1 MTLTRTPPDDVLAA
15 PPDETRARRERSIGP
30 AGLLLAA
37 SAVALA
43 ILSLLGLIVVVAFN
57 TNGIRGTATWT
68 NFHDLF
74 QSSFAVQSIGNT
86 LIYMAVATVTSVLIG
101 VPAAWII
108 ERTDLPGKSMVHAFF
123 VVGMLIPGFFV
134 AMGWL
139 IMFHPHVG
147 LVNELFASVF
157 HTKSGPFNVV
167 TIPGMGF
174 VQGLSLAP
182 VVFAMT
188 SATFKTMDQ
197 SLEEA
202 ARTAGGTFLQ
212 QMRRVTLPLS
222 WPSILAATLYVAIIA
237 FGAFDIP
244 AIIGLSARKFTFS
257 TFLFYNVNPQAGFPR
272 YGLVAA
278 FSTFMIVIGGFLSWS
293 YSRVLRRA
301 NQYRVIT
308 GKNYKPSVV
317 ALGRWTWG
325 AWAFLGSYILI
336 ATVMPLLGVLWSA
349 LSPQQQPLSVSAL
362 SSINLDNLTQ
372 LPWPLVRSALL
383 HTVIIML
390 AVPTLTLIW
399 STVFS
404 WITVR
409 SKYRFRAVFDYVAFV
424 PHAVPSLILGMGAF
438 LFSLFVLPKSWGLYG
453 SLLLLVV
460 LMSLVAVSFGSRM
473 TNSALMQI
481 HPELEEAA
489 AVSGASLLTTFRRVL
504 APLLRPTF
512 QNAWLWL
519 AVLSFRDLTVPLIMF
534 SRDNMTLSVT
544 VWNLWSGG
552 NPGQAAM
559 ITVLMLI
566 VVSPLALLYLRLSR
580 GNPSPQVG
588 AQVGKEG

>member
-1 MTLTRTPPDDVLAA
+1 VTLFKETAEILAEPTGDTRR
-15 PPDETRARRERSIGP
+15 TRGAARRRTWSIGP
-30 AGLLLAA
+30 TGLLVAG
-37 SAVALA
+37 SVIALA
-43 ILSLLGLIVVVAFN
+43 ILVLLGVIVLVAFN
-57 TNGIRGTATWT
+57 TNGIRGAFTWQ
-68 NFHDLF
+68 NFHNLF
-74 QSSFAVQSIGNT
+74 ESTFALQAIGNT
-86 LIYMAVATVTSVLIG
+86 AIYVAVATATSVVIG

-108 ERTDLPGKSMVHAFF
+108 ERTDLPGKSIVYAFF

-139 IMFHPHVG
+139 IMFHPNVG
-147 LVNELFASVF
+147 VVNELFIAVF

-188 SATFKTMDQ
+188 SVTFKTMDR
-197 SLEEA
+197 SFEEA
-202 ARTAGGTFLQ
+202 ARTSGGTFLQ
-212 QMRRVTLPLS
+212 QVRRVTLPLS

-257 TFLFYNVNPQAGFPR
+257 TFLFNNVNPQSGFPQ

-278 FSTFMIVIGGFLSWS
+278 FSAFMILIGVLLSLA

-317 ALGRWTWG
+317 ALGRWKWA
-325 AWAFLGSYILI
+325 AWAFLGGYVLV

-349 LSPQQQPLSVSAL
+349 LLPDPQPISMAAFH
-362 SSINLDNLTQ
+362 SINLNNLTQ
-372 LPWPLVRSALL
+372 LPWPLVRSAAVN
-383 HTVIIML
+383 TVIVML
-390 AVPTLTLIW
+390 AVPTLALIW

-404 WITVR
+404 WITIR
-409 SKYRFRAVFDYVAFV
+409 SKYRFRAVFDYVAFI
-424 PHAVPSLILGMGAF
+424 PHAVPGLILGMGA
-438 LFSLFVLPKSWGLYG
+438 LLLSLFVLPESWGLYG

-460 LMSLVAVSFGSRM
+460 LMSLIAVSFGSRM
-473 TNSALMQI
+473 TNSGLLQI

-489 AVSGASLLTTFRRVL
+489 AVSGAGFLITFRRVL

-512 QNAWLWL
+512 QSAWLWL

-534 SRDNMTLSVT
+534 SRSNMTLAVT

-552 NPGQAAM
+552 NQGPAAM
-559 ITVLMLI
+559 ITILMLI
-566 VVSPLALLYLRLSR
+566 VVSPLALLYLRISR
-580 GNPSPQVG
+580 GTPG
-588 AQVGKEG
+588 TDR